1 MGCASIGKIV
11 FKLIKKMCLI
21 LLLWVC
27 VIYESI
33 ISDAL
38 MLESKEL
45 MSGKILRVVILHVSY
60 ELEFNSISI
69 VYFSNLNF
77 IFL

>member
-1 MGCASIGKIV
+1 MGCASIGQIV
-11 FKLIKKMCLI
+11 FKLTKKMCLI
-21 LLLWVC
+21 FLLWVC

-33 ISDAL
+33 ISDAF

-60 ELEFNSISI
+60 KLELNSTSI

-77 IFL
+77 

>member
-1 MGCASIGKIV
+1 MGCASIGQIV
-11 FKLIKKMCLI
+11 FKLNKKMCLI